1 MNLITLMSLKL
12 VNNTKLCSIAK
23 YNEMAPPYAPTK
35 QNHDEGEQ
43 WGGLHTKAMTCC
55 QTTRKGKHKNHNERE

>member
-23 YNEMAPPYAPTK
+23 YNELAPPYAPTK

-43 WGGLHTKAMTCC
+43 MGGTSHPNYDLLPN
-55 QTTRKGKHKNHNERE
+55 HKEG

>member
-1 MNLITLMSLKL
+1 MLLKL

-23 YNEMAPPYAPTK
+23 YNERTPPDAPTK

-43 WGGLHTKAMTCC
+43 MGGTSHQRYDLL
-55 QTTRKGKHKNHNERE
+55 QTRRKGKHKNHSERE

>member
-12 VNNTKLCSIAK
+12 VNTTKLCSIAK
-23 YNEMAPPYAPTK
+23 YNERTPPYAPTK

-43 WGGLHTKAMTCC
+43 MGGTSHQSYELLPNHKEG
-55 QTTRKGKHKNHNERE
+55 QTQKP